1 MPVPGMP
8 VLTSWRMARVTRRL
22 GDSEDV
28 VEDGIL
34 FRHPMIYARPA
45 MEALLGLLSLV
56 LLVFSPADVGW
67 FFLLLG
73 LGLLG
78 HAAFLALESYLDI
91 IVITNLRIFR
101 QQGITWTLYSSMPL
115 KRVVDI
121 TVDQSSWGQLF
132 HYAHFTFES
141 ASGDRLLRDIK
152 FVADPWLRDR
162 VVQRSLARLAGHS
175 EHRP

>member
-1 MPVPGMP
+1 MPALKP
-8 VLTSWRMARVTRRL
+8 WRMARVTRRL

-28 VEDGIL
+28 VENGIL
-34 FRHPMIYARPA
+34 YRHVMIYAGA
-45 MEALLGLLSLV
+45 VLEALLGLLSLV

-73 LGLLG
+73 IGLLL
-78 HAAFLALESYLDI
+78 HAAYRALLSYLDI

-101 QQGITWTLYSSMPL
+101 QQGVGWTLYASMPL

-132 HYAHFTFES
+132 GYAHFTFES

-152 FVADPWLRDR
+152 FIAHPWLRDQ
-162 VVQRSLARLAGHS
+162 VIQRSLARLSGHS